1 MAEFTQEKRPI
12 AVETPLGKD
21 ALLLT
26 SFSGHE
32 EVSRLFRFQLEFLS
46 EKSSISDKSIIGKN
60 ISFSV
65 EFQDG
70 SPRYFNGI
78 VQRFA
83 YAGTTDRLSLYRAEV
98 VPWLWFL
105 TRTADCRIFQN
116 KSVPDIIKEVL
127 GDAGFSAEAKFNLQG
142 THDSWEY
149 CVQYRES
156 DFDFISRLMERE
168 GIFYYFTHAQGSHKM
183 VLGDHKGAYQAS
195 PDSKVQ
201 FLSNLSQPEETDQI
215 RAWEHQF
222 EFRSGKWA
230 QTDYNFETPSTS
242 LLSTTNS
249 TLGIPTADKFEV
261 FEFPGEYATKKIGEA
276 EVKLRMEEEEAGY
289 NVVHGQSVCRGFGP
303 GLKFTLEKHHNA
315 GEQGKGYVVTSV
327 RHRASVGATYTG
339 GSATG
344 DYRNS
349 FTCIPDSVA
358 FRPERTTEKPLIHGV
373 QTAVVVGPAGEE
385 IYCDKYGRV
394 KVHFHWDRLGKK
406 DDKDSCWIRC
416 AQSIA
421 GKNWGAMTIPRIGQ
435 EVVVTYLEG
444 DPDRPL
450 ITGIVYN
457 AAQTPAYELP
467 GEKTKTVLKTN
478 SSPGGDGFN
487 ELRFEDGSG
496 KEQIF
501 MHAQRNQDL
510 RVLNDQMQSIGN
522 DRHLTVAHD
531 VREKIVRHKDVQ
543 IDGNVQETIKGK
555 ELRKIGEDQHEIV
568 LGSRAEKISG
578 DCDLTVG
585 GDKNTKIT
593 GTDSL
598 TTTKDLQQKVGMN
611 LAVESGMAIH
621 IKAGMSMVLEAGLQ
635 LSLKVG
641 GCFIDLSPAGVAIN
655 GVPLTL
661 INSGGAAGAGAGCT
675 PNEPKP
681 PEEPQ
686 PEEPVEADNAKTGQK
701 SAP

>member
-32 EVSRLFRFQLEFLS
+32 EISRLFRYQLEFLS
-46 EKSSISDKSIIGKN
+46 EKKSISDKSIIGKN

-127 GDAGFSAEAKFNLQG
+127 ADAGFAADAKFNLQG
-142 THDSWEY
+142 THDPWEY

-156 DFDFISRLMERE
+156 DFDFISRLMEQE
-168 GIFYYFTHAQGSHKM
+168 GIFYYFAHEQGSHKM
-183 VLGDHKGAYQAS
+183 VLGDHKGAYQAC

-242 LLSTTNS
+242 LLTTTNS

-261 FEFPGEYATKKIGEA
+261 FDFPGEYEKKNIGEA
-276 EVKLRMEEEEAGY
+276 EVKLRMEEEEAAY

-457 AAQTPAYELP
+457 ATQMPAYELP
-467 GEKTKTVLKTN
+467 GEKTKTVFKSN
-478 SSPGGDGFN
+478 SSPGGDGYN
-487 ELRFEDGSG
+487 ELRFEDKAGN
-496 KEQIF
+496 EQIF
-501 MHAQRNQDL
+501 MHAQRNHDI
-510 RVLNDQMQSIGN
+510 RVLNDQMQSIGH
-522 DRHLTVAHD
+522 DRHLTVGGDSQEA
-531 VREKIVRHKDVQ
+531 IQ
-543 IDGNVQETIKGK
+543 GNER
-555 ELRKIGEDQHEIV
+555 RKIEKDQHETV
-568 LGSRAEKISG
+568 LGNRSEKIEK
-578 DCDLTVG
+578 DQNLTVTKAQNVKVG
-585 GDKNTKIT
+585 GTS
-593 GTDSL
+593 SL
-598 TTTKDLQQKVGMN
+598 TTGENLQQKIGMDMA
-611 LAVESGMAIH
+611 LDAGMSVH
-621 IKAGMSMVLEAGLQ
+621 IKAGMTMVLEAGLQ

-641 GCFIDLSPAGVAIN
+641 GSFIDLSPAGVAIN

-661 INSGGAAGAGAGCT
+661 INSGGAAGAGAGCSPT
-675 PNEPKP
+675 EPEP
-681 PEEPQ
+681 PEEAK
-686 PEEPVEADNAKTGQK
+686 PVAADNAKTGQK